1 MSAMPRKMSLFAAG
15 VAAALWIATPATA
28 AEIAPPALQ
37 AAPATQAAPAA
48 KVKTASIKRHYVWP
62 RYRIASWYTSHLRY
76 ADVAPAAWQHYY
88 SARPV
93 LLMVGIAY

>member
-28 AEIAPPALQ
+28 AEIAPPAL
-37 AAPATQAAPAA
+37 QAAPAA